1 MLVEPLAGEMNK
13 RQEIRLETGWSHERQ
28 LHNRY
33 WSHKKK
39 RVTDTGDWSHEW
51 QQILLEPQDE
61 EQEDNHHWG
70 ATSNRYRSHKRRQQI
85 LKTGAMK
92 DRKYWTTTTGEDDTG
107 AMEPQATT
115 NKATREQQILEPR
128 TTKPIAQYCRLEQH
142 IQETGGAMN
151 DKTDTGAL
159 SHCWSHRSRQR
170 PILEPQVTTR
180 KDTGAMCMSER
191 QERDTGVTK
200 DKADTGAWSN
210 DNES

>member
-1 MLVEPLAGEMNK
+1 MLVEPLAGGEMNK
-13 RQEIRLETGWSHERQ
+13 RQQIRLETGWSHERQ

-85 LKTGAMK
+85 LKTGAMN
-92 DRKYWTTTTGEDDTG
+92 DRKYWTTTTGDNIG

-115 NKATREQQILEPR
+115 NRATRTTDSGATNDKANTVDDWSNIYRRLEPWTR
-128 TTKPIAQYCRLEQH
+128 TK
-142 IQETGGAMN
+142 
-151 DKTDTGAL
+151 
-159 SHCWSHRSRQR
+159 
-170 PILEPQVTTR
+170 PILEPGATAGA
-180 KDTGAMCMSER
+180 TGAASDNKKGYWSHEQTTGEGYWSHKR
-191 QERDTGVTK
+191 QSRYWNLVHSGI
-200 DKADTGAWSN
+200 GSLF
-210 DNES
+210 SRLI

>member
-13 RQEIRLETGWSHERQ
+13 RQEILETGAMNA
-28 LHNRY
+28 NRY
-33 WSHKKK
+33 WSHKK
-39 RVTDTGDWSHEW
+39 RATDTGDWSHEQ

-128 TTKPIAQYCRLEQH
+128 TTKPIL
-142 IQETGGAMN
+142 
-151 DKTDTGAL
+151 
-159 SHCWSHRSRQR
+159 
-170 PILEPQVTTR
+170 
-180 KDTGAMCMSER
+180 
-191 QERDTGVTK
+191 
-200 DKADTGAWSN
+200 
-210 DNES
+210 